1 MIRRRKPRGPIWTS
15 SVLPSFHHRKQI
27 WNRGLNLFIVS
38 QSARISS
45 GNTSFF
51 TVNMSSVKEF
61 FLERGTPIS
70 LIPKRH
76 FPECLNH
83 VIQLKSRAHRNPE
96 DSEAG
101 RPAAGSLVRVQAEL
115 SIHCSI
121 ALVIHDLRLIRNFSV
136 CRRKQGNLPLP
147 VRSKPFV
154 QLKLFSRPFVLVW
167 NFPRGFLL
175 CSLNHAQVLN
185 RAQVRAG
192 VRRQTRAVD
201 LNYVTKGNIKPV
213 RIP

>member
-70 LIPKRH
+70 LIPKRQ

-101 RPAAGSLVRVQAEL
+101 RPTAGSLVRVQAEL

-136 CRRKQGNLPLP
+136 CRRKQRNLPLP
-147 VRSKPFV
+147 VRSKPFG

-167 NFPRGFLL
+167 NFPRGLLL
-175 CSLNHAQVLN
+175 CSLNEPRTSFEPRTSSSRGPETNESCRFEL
-185 RAQVRAG
+185 R
-192 VRRQTRAVD
+192 
-201 LNYVTKGNIKPV
+201 Y
-213 RIP
+213 